1 MAELVAR
8 TDEDFEDLAVA
19 LIRQWQRANA
29 NAKGG
34 GGLLGRSRHN
44 ALRRRLQR
52 RVYRQPHFDAGA
64 LSRLAVQINA
74 ATQALDVATNHIH
87 AHAAS
92 RQVGHLLGSREAG
105 LEDEGE
111 QIRITWRAADCDQ
124 SAFPGS
130 GQHTDTIDAAP
141 AACAANE
148 DDIRARSAAYPAN
161 RAPGRA

>member
-52 RVYRQPHFDAGA
+52 RVYRQPHFDARTWVRAWEASAKMAWDLRSEQPHRAVKGA
-64 LSRLAVQINA
+64 VAGTQLRMAHLCA
-74 ATQALDVATNHIH
+74 AQRFRRCPGTSSC
-87 AHAAS
+87 AH
-92 RQVGHLLGSREAG
+92 
-105 LEDEGE
+105 DE
-111 QIRITWRAADCDQ
+111 RAAD
-124 SAFPGS
+124 SEGGA
-130 GQHTDTIDAAP
+130 
-141 AACAANE
+141 
-148 DDIRARSAAYPAN
+148 
-161 RAPGRA
+161 